1 MSLSHSPVLPQ
12 PEQSTRPD
20 PTQLCNPDL
29 NYTRTSWV
37 KLHHLPNP
45 YSFDEALL
53 LCQESADQW
62 RAWIPDHGE
71 VVLHQAEFYC

>member
-1 MSLSHSPVLPQ
+1 MIHSAVQPQ
-12 PEQSTRPD
+12 LQTTSASAN
-20 PTQLCNPDL
+20 LCIPDL

-53 LCQESADQW
+53 LCQESAEQW
-62 RAWIPDHGE
+62 RAWVPDHGE
-71 VVLHQAEFYC
+71 IMLHHSEFYC

>member
-1 MSLSHSPVLPQ
+1 MTHSTVQSQPQ
-12 PEQSTRPD
+12 S
-20 PTQLCNPDL
+20 PTAPSVETPLCIPDL

-53 LCQESADQW
+53 LCQESDEQW

-71 VVLHQAEFYC
+71 IILSQSEFYC